1 MAGGVTTTA
10 FTELTASYGLVPS
23 LWEVVGET
31 GLVMLSASAA
41 PGTGSSLMGEY
52 AALVADAVLRQ
63 RAREAEHAARV
74 ETELASKVKS
84 EFIANMS
91 HELRTP
97 LNTVI
102 GFAKLIS
109 EYEQRRI
116 SGAQISEYAGLIH
129 DAATHLLAVIN
140 DILDIS
146 KMQSGKYTL
155 DAREVQLQE
164 VLQSSLAAF
173 SAKATDLGV
182 SIESNLDP
190 AVPAVRGDPGKLR
203 QVFNSLISNSV
214 KFTPPGGSVHVSAV
228 ALPDGGAQVSIRDS
242 GIGMT
247 KEEIMVALTPFA
259 QVDAGH
265 SRWREGAGLGLPIA
279 KALVQLHGGQL
290 EIRSAKC
297 LGTEVV
303 VTLPSRFNVSV
314 SRGREVI
321 LGASG
326 DGTL

>member
-1 MAGGVTTTA
+1 
-10 FTELTASYGLVPS
+10 
-23 LWEVVGET
+23 
-31 GLVMLSASAA
+31 MLSASAA

-52 AALVADAVLRQ
+52 AALLADAVLRQ

-116 SGAQISEYAGLIH
+116 SGAQVSEYAGLIH

-173 SAKATDLGV
+173 SEKATDLGV

-214 KFTPPGGSVHVSAV
+214 KFTPPGGSVHVSAF
-228 ALPDGGAQVSIRDS
+228 ALPDGGALVSIRDS

-279 KALVQLHGGQL
+279 KALVQLHGGKL
-290 EIRSAKC
+290 EIRSAKS
-297 LGTEVV
+297 LGTEVA

-321 LGASG
+321 LGAGG
-326 DGTL
+326 DGML